1 MMSLASAQ
9 TKSATYRPIGTC
21 RLNLM
26 LSKRRPRN
34 SYHKRSS
41 AFVDSRRID
50 RAKLAAIVFDN
61 PQKLQQLN
69 AIVHPAVKEDFKEWV
84 ASHKE
89 HPILVREAAVLF
101 ESGTH
106 KDCDYV
112 ITVSA
117 PLEVRIERVIN
128 RDGSTREQVL
138 KRIKSQWTDEQRAA
152 LSDFVIENIDFQQT
166 RQQVN
171 EILKKLKNL

>member
-1 MMSLASAQ
+1 VLRKKPLDAF
-9 TKSATYRPIGTC
+9 PE
-21 RLNLM
+21 LFFN
-26 LSKRRPRN
+26 RRPMIVGLTGGIGSGKTTIANELRN
-34 SYHKRSS
+34 AGVPVYIADDQAKKMLDTPQVTKAVVE
-41 AFVDSRRID
+41 AFGDVTTEGRID

-84 ASHKE
+84 ASHRE

-112 ITVSA
+112 IT
-117 PLEVRIERVIN
+117 
-128 RDGSTREQVL
+128 
-138 KRIKSQWTDEQRAA
+138 
-152 LSDFVIENIDFQQT
+152 
-166 RQQVN
+166 
-171 EILKKLKNL
+171 